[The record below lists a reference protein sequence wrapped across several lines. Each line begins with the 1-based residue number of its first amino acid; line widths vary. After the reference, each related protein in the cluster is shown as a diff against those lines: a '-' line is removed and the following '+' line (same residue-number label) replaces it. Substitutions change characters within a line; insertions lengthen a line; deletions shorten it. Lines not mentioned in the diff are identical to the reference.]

1 MSVPLAELLREIVS
15 AAPEAR
21 GAILRR
27 EGRAP
32 SLLGELADEAERL
45 ALRSI
50 SEALDATEVLLA
62 LADEVGAA
70 RARARRARAQAL
82 CYANRFDEAL
92 ALFDEGAARAR
103 AVGETVEEARIG
115 LSSLHALARL
125 GRYDEAVER
134 GERARDALAA
144 AGERVLAARADVNIG
159 VTHRMRDDPTA
170 ALAHFDRARPVFAD
184 QPAILAQI
192 DSNRAEA
199 LLDLNRYAC
208 AESAFLGALDA
219 FQGLGMERAAA
230 IVEGNLADLL
240 GRQGRFA
247 RALLHFERALRRF
260 EKDGAPG
267 DQARL
272 EIERAE
278 ALVALGLL
286 EDAAATL
293 GRALP
298 VLEEHGMRTEAARAR
313 AALGRALARLGRR
326 AAAAKHLLAA
336 AAAFDSAGLPAAGA
350 RALLASAEL
359 HLHSGEIDSAGALV
373 ERARAA
379 LADRPADLAAALA
392 LGAGVALAKGRVKE
406 AGELATE
413 GADLAARADL
423 PSLLADL
430 FHLGARARTA
440 AGDPAGAIGMYQR
453 ALEQVERVR
462 GSLQAERFRA
472 AFLGR
477 RGALYEEAAGVVLA
491 AGGPFATAQAFETI
505 QRGKSRSLIDL
516 LRGGVELSEHAPGA
530 ATDPDELELVG
541 RLADARARLNALY
554 SRADKHAG
562 AALRGERLG
571 CEQEIARIER
581 RLASTRTFADLFG
594 PPASLAQVRESLEP
608 GWVLLEYFSVG
619 GTFFAF
625 AVGRD
630 GAEVFQ
636 LGGVDAAVKQIDL
649 LRFQIGR
656 ALARAD
662 DPKGLPAR
670 MELEARGLLA
680 ALYDD
685 LLRPMEARIAGAAR
699 IIVSPYGPLHALPF
713 HAMHDGTKHLIER
726 FEVVYA
732 PSAGVLACLR
742 PRSAGNEVLRPLVVG
757 VADERAPRIE
767 EEAAAVAAGLAEAT
781 VLLGG
786 AATVGAVMDASRR
799 ASLMHLACHGEFVPD
814 APLASGLRLSD
825 GMLTVRDVYAMRL
838 AGPVVT
844 LSGCETGRTAVI
856 AGEELAGL
864 YRAFLAAG
872 ASALVVSYWMV
883 HDEAASEALA
893 SIYRS
898 WYRVGSLADSSLA
911 AAVRRAQCELMA
923 TRPHPALWAPFA
935 LIGLA

>member
-1 MSVPLAELLREIVS
+1 MSAPLADLLREIVS
-15 AAPEAR
+15 AAPGAR

-27 EGRAP
+27 EGGAAT
-32 SLLGELADEAERL
+32 LLGELADEAERL

-50 SEALDATEVLLA
+50 SEALDATEALLA

-92 ALFDEGAARAR
+92 VLFDVGAAFAR
-103 AVGETVEEARIG
+103 AAGEAVEEARLD

-125 GRYDEAVER
+125 GRYNEAVER
-134 GERARDALAA
+134 GGRARDSLDA

-159 VTHRMRDDPTA
+159 VTHRMRDDPAA
-170 ALAHFDRARPVFAD
+170 ALAHFDRARPAFAD

-199 LLDLNRYAC
+199 LLDLTRYAC
-208 AESAFLGALDA
+208 AEMAFLGALDA
-219 FQGLGMERAAA
+219 FQRLGMERAAA

-278 ALVALGLL
+278 TLVALGLL

-298 VLEEHGMRTEAARAR
+298 VLGEHGMRTEAARAR

-326 AAAAKHLLAA
+326 SAATEHLLAA

-350 RALLASAEL
+350 KALLASAEL
-359 HLHSGEIDSAGALV
+359 HLHSGALDEAGALF

-379 LADRPADLAAALA
+379 LADRPADLAATLA
-392 LGAGVALAKGRVKE
+392 LGAGIALAKGRAEE
-406 AGELATE
+406 ALELAAE
-413 GADLAARADL
+413 GAELAANADL
-423 PSLLADL
+423 PSLLGDL
-430 FHLGARARTA
+430 LHLGARARTA
-440 AGDPAGAIGMYQR
+440 AGDLAGAIGMYQQ

-462 GSLQAERFRA
+462 GTLQAERFRA

-477 RGALYEEAAGVVLA
+477 RGVLYEEAAGVVLA
-491 AGGPFATAQAFETI
+491 AGGPFATAQAFEII
-505 QRGKSRSLIDL
+505 QRSKSRSLIDL
-516 LRGGVELSEHAPGA
+516 MRGGVELSEHAPGA
-530 ATDPDELELVG
+530 ATDPDELDLIA

-554 SRADKHAG
+554 SRADRRPDT
-562 AALRGERLG
+562 ALRDERLQ
-571 CEQEIARIER
+571 CEHEIARIER

-619 GTFFAF
+619 GEFFGF
-625 AVGRD
+625 AVSRE
-630 GAEVFQ
+630 GAEAFR
-636 LGGVDAAVKQIDL
+636 LGGVSGAVKQIEL

-656 ALARAD
+656 ALARAG
-662 DPKGLPAR
+662 DPEGPPPR
-670 MELEARGLLA
+670 MEQEARRLLA

-685 LLRPMEARIAGAAR
+685 LLRPMESRFAGAAR
-699 IIVSPYGPLHALPF
+699 IIISPYGPLHALPF
-713 HAMHDGTKHLIER
+713 HAMHDGTRYLIER
-726 FEVVYA
+726 CEVVYA

-742 PRSAGNEVLRPLVVG
+742 PRGAGSEVLRPVVVG
-757 VADERAPRIE
+757 VADEHAPRIE
-767 EEAAAVAAGLAEAT
+767 EEARVVASGLADAT
-781 VLLGG
+781 VLLGS
-786 AATVGAVMDASRR
+786 AATVGAVMNASGR

-814 APLASGLRLSD
+814 APLASGLKLSD
-825 GMLTVRDVYAMRL
+825 GVLTVRDVYAMRL

-893 SIYRS
+893 SVYRS